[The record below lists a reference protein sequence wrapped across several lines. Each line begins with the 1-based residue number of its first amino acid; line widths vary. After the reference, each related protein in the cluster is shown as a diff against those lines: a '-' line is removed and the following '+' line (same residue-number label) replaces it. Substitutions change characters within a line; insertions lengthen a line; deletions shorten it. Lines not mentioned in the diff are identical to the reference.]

1 MLQTRMIAA
10 IVATAAVA
18 RVSTGVRSAFRS
30 GNSVHIVGQ
39 TSFPSDK

>member
-18 RVSTGVRSAFRS
+18 QVGTGVRSAFRS
-30 GNSVHIVGQ
+30 GNPVHMA
-39 TSFPSDK
+39 SRYLLP